1 MKKVRVQSY
10 QHIQLQI
17 RKKKIESKNTPKK
30 LESSPTKHFTESSF
44 LLVSDPLEDLNFRFF
59 GLCFFQQIFMKKLES
74 RAYSAAD
81 SPEKDR
87 VQNTP
92 KKVRKRWP
100 PQLPYSGVKERSSL
114 PSQNEGREASSNPQ
128 VFGSGRSSRPAE
140 GRGPRG
146 TGSGES

>member
-1 MKKVRVQSY
+1 
-10 QHIQLQI
+10 
-17 RKKKIESKNTPKK
+17 
-30 LESSPTKHFTESSF
+30 
-44 LLVSDPLEDLNFRFF
+44 
-59 GLCFFQQIFMKKLES
+59 MKKLES

-92 KKVRKRWP
+92 ENGGP
-100 PQLPYSGVKERSSL
+100 PPLPYSGGKERSFL
-114 PSQNEGREASSNPQ
+114 PAQNEGSREASSNPP
-128 VFGSGRSSRPAE
+128 VFGRGRSSRPAE